1 MRLLHCRVQNV
12 RLHAD
17 LPLRFDP
24 GLTLIGGVNE
34 SGKSTLVEALHR
46 TLFLKASA
54 AGAPVEAL
62 RSRLHPGHPTVELGF
77 EAGGDRW
84 TLAKRFSGS
93 SGTVALRSEGG
104 ERFSGPA
111 AEDRLAALLGVGET
125 LGAKQVARLP
135 LRWAHLWVQQGTS
148 GDNFLQREAGS
159 YDLDTLIE
167 RLEAR
172 GGAALQSAHDQ
183 WVAGQIETLL
193 ADTYTQRKGDVRRQS
208 PLGLA
213 QQELSRAEAA
223 LAEAEARLAALEAA
237 AAELAEL
244 EEGLEQLQ
252 SITLPDREQR
262 RLGLLQA
269 GEQAQALRHQLAL
282 QARELEPMR
291 LRQQALQESCAR
303 LGEVEGA
310 RLQAERQL
318 QEVRARVAAAQHELE
333 ELAARRHQAQTVRE
347 DLAAQRQAIEQ
358 RGQLVARRLQA
369 ARLRRERGQLE
380 AALAEGRR
388 QRERRTALQGQLAA
402 LPPLEE
408 AQLRQLRSQER
419 TAAEA
424 RVRLEALAAGVELL
438 QGDQEVRLAGQLLT
452 PGREVR
458 LTTPAELSVGEGVRL
473 RLSPGGG
480 RALAEGQ
487 ATLRRAEQALTAGL
501 AALALSDLEAAEAL
515 LRQRQELTQQ
525 LAALQAASADTT
537 AGREDDPA
545 LEDRLAALATEE
557 EGLERELEA
566 LAELRHQELRHQE
579 EQQEPLPTDLPELE
593 LLHRQLQ
600 QTYQRTGA
608 PFRQADSDLAALA
621 QRQEALRT
629 SLEQARLREGPL
641 VTEREFLTQRRA
653 ELLAA
658 YAGAE
663 PLAAE
668 AGLEPLRQ
676 AVAHGA
682 AALAAAEAELERRR
696 RELAALEAAAAP
708 GTLAELEAEIG
719 RLQQQ
724 RLQLTARRG
733 AVRERCEAIA
743 SGDPY
748 AAIEQAQAW
757 LETAQADHQA
767 LRRQG
772 EALLLLRQLFSEAQ
786 ADLSSRYSEPLARA
800 VEAYLGPLLGEEGG
814 CRLRCDPGTGLS
826 GLQLRRGGEYYDFAT
841 LSGGMREQLA
851 AALRLAMADVL
862 KEAHGGCLPLVFDDA
877 FTFSDPQRV
886 AVVRSMLATA
896 VERGLQVILLTCSP
910 HDYASL
916 QGSVVE
922 LPSPVA

>member
-135 LRWAHLWVQQGTS
+135 LRWAHLWVNQGSS

-183 WVAGQIETLL
+183 WVAGQIEALL
-193 ADTYTQRKGDVRRQS
+193 AETYTQRKGDVRRQS
-208 PLGLA
+208 ALGLA
-213 QQELSRAEAA
+213 QQELSRAEVA
-223 LAEAEARLAALEAA
+223 LAEAEASLATLEAA
-237 AAELAEL
+237 ATELAEL
-244 EEGLEQLQ
+244 QEGLEQLQ
-252 SITLPDREQR
+252 STTLPDREQR
-262 RLGLLQA
+262 RRDLLLA
-269 GEQAQALRHQLAL
+269 AERAQELRHQLAL
-282 QARELEPMR
+282 QAQELEPMR
-291 LRQQALQESCAR
+291 LRQQALQERYAR
-303 LGEVEGA
+303 LGEVESA

-318 QEVRARVAAAQHELE
+318 QEVRAKVAAAQRELE
-333 ELAARRHQAQTVRE
+333 ELAGSRQRAQTVRD
-347 DLAAQRQAIEQ
+347 DLAAQRLAIEQ
-358 RGQLVARRLQA
+358 RGQRVARLLQA
-369 ARLRRERGQLE
+369 ARLRRERVQLE
-380 AALAEGRR
+380 AARAEGRR
-388 QRERRTALQGQLAA
+388 QCERRAALQGQLAA

-419 TAAEA
+419 TAAEG

-438 QGDQEVRLAGQLLT
+438 QGDQEVRLAGLPLAAGQ
-452 PGREVR
+452 EVR

-480 RALAEGQ
+480 RSLAEGQ
-487 ATLRRAEQALTAGL
+487 ETLRRAEQALAAGL

-515 LRQRQELTQQ
+515 LRLRQELTQQ
-525 LAALQAASADTT
+525 LAAMQAAAADAT
-537 AGREDDPA
+537 ASGDAALA
-545 LEDRLAALATEE
+545 LEDRLAALAIEE
-557 EGLERELEA
+557 EGLQREIEA
-566 LAELRHQELRHQE
+566 LAELQHPQER
-579 EQQEPLPTDLPELE
+579 QEPLPTELPELE
-593 LLHRQLQ
+593 RLHRQLQ
-600 QTYQRTGA
+600 QSYQLTGA
-608 PFRQADSDLAALA
+608 PFRQAESELTALA

-641 VTEREFLTQRRA
+641 VTEGEFLRQRRA

-658 YAGAE
+658 HAGAE
-663 PLAAE
+663 SHAAPDDLE
-668 AGLEPLRQ
+668 ALQQ
-676 AVAHGA
+676 AVALGG
-682 AALAAAEAELERRR
+682 AALAAAEADLERRR
-696 RELAALEAAAAP
+696 RELAALAAAAAP
-708 GTLAELEAEIG
+708 ATLAELDAEIG

-724 RLQLTARRG
+724 RLQLTARSG

-743 SGDPY
+743 SGDPH
-748 AAIEQAQAW
+748 AAIEQAQAR
-757 LETAQADHQA
+757 LETTQADHQA

-826 GLQLRRGGEYYDFAT
+826 GLQLRRGGEYYDFAA

-877 FTFSDPQRV
+877 FTYSDPQRV
-886 AVVRSMLATA
+886 AVVRTMLATA
-896 VERGLQVILLTCSP
+896 VERGLQVILLTCTP
-910 HDYASL
+910 HDYVSL
-916 QGSVVE
+916 GGSVVE
-922 LPSPVA
+922 LPSPAG